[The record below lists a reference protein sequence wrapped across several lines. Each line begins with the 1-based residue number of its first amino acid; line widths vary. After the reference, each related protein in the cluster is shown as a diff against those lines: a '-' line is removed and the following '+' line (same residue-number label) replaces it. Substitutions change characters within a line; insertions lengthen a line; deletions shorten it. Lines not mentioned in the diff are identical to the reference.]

1 MLLTVDAINEI
12 NLETTILSVNAS
24 TSGTGTIDLTETD
37 GITLSDVNTAD
48 GAITV
53 MAGGTITASD
63 VESLTDADGN
73 DITLTST
80 GGGIEV
86 GLINAG
92 TTQGDIILDAQ
103 GRCDNR

>member
-1 MLLTVDAINEI
+1 MMSIRQMVRLRLWR
-12 NLETTILSVNAS
+12 
-24 TSGTGTIDLTETD
+24 
-37 GITLSDVNTAD
+37 
-48 GAITV
+48 
-53 MAGGTITASD
+53 GGTITASD

-73 DITLTST
+73 DITLRST

-103 GRCDNR
+103 GGTINR

>member
-1 MLLTVDAINEI
+1 MMSIRRMVRLRLWRGD
-12 NLETTILSVNAS
+12 
-24 TSGTGTIDLTETD
+24 
-37 GITLSDVNTAD
+37 
-48 GAITV
+48 
-53 MAGGTITASD
+53 TITAID

-92 TTQGDIILDAQ
+92 NNS
-103 GRCDNR
+103 R